1 MKGYAKSGVRK
12 RKFERLV
19 PSSSYTSNW
28 WPETIK
34 IYNMLQSEMMR
45 TGVKILDCQ
54 LVYYSLTDPRLWM
67 SEHVFKKSKFRFW
80 LEVALT
86 WIKIYSRLAKADSR
100 KDFLAGFGIKPEE
113 VEGLIWK
120 DMTRKEGFP
129 KIAERFNK
137 TIQTE
142 GNLV

>member
-12 RKFERLV
+12 RRFERLV
-19 PSSSYTSNW
+19 PDACFTSNW

-34 IYNMLQSEMMR
+34 LYNMLQSEMMR
-45 TGVKILDCQ
+45 TGTRITDCQ
-54 LVYYSLTDPRLWM
+54 LVYYSLTDTRLWT

-80 LEVALT
+80 LEVALV
-86 WIKIYSRLAKADSR
+86 WIKIYSRLSKADSR
-100 KDFLAGFGIKPEE
+100 KDFLAGFGIEPEE
-113 VEGLIWK
+113 VKGLVWK

-137 TIQTE
+137 TIHKE
-142 GNLV
+142 DNLI